1 MMKKIWNCCW
11 YSANTCGRR
20 CTVQFFTG
28 VKSSFIA
35 WSKYA
40 KTVQIFAGGKFSNQI
55 CKKMCKYLQ
64 VEQHLCKYAKNP
76 WKSQLWLRNI
86 QMHPHVQRC
95 SQGTSDEK
103 SKKLKKK
110 ISFAD
115 KFSVIPRLIS
125 MDLDN
130 CSVSQHDNEDLGVVV
145 NEDKDGVRISN
156 PTIHIKIFI
165 RKTFSHRWQ
174 VVQSQLKFHV
184 LLSTNY
190 FQTYTP
196 QDPRTYSE
204 MSIFH
209 KIWHFFLFLSFL

>member
-1 MMKKIWNCCW
+1 MQKIPENLN
-11 YSANTCGRR
+11 SACVIFR
-20 CTVQFFTG
+20 CTPM
-28 VKSSFIA
+28 S
-35 WSKYA
+35 
-40 KTVQIFAGGKFSNQI
+40 
-55 CKKMCKYLQ
+55 
-64 VEQHLCKYAKNP
+64 
-76 WKSQLWLRNI
+76 
-86 QMHPHVQRC
+86 RC

-125 MDLDN
+125 MDN
-130 CSVSQHDNEDLGVVV
+130 CSVSQHDNEDLGVIV

-165 RKTFSHRWQ
+165 RKTFSQRWQ
-174 VVQSQLKFHV
+174 VVQSQLKFLV

-196 QDPRTYSE
+196 QDPRTYSF
-204 MSIFH
+204 ICH
-209 KIWHFFLFLSFL
+209 KIWQICHFHSLCNVSQRCLSS